1 MTGCERSVHF
11 PIQTVTDL
19 LFRLLADARFPSSDP
34 PHSGGI
40 EEACAG
46 GWVTTAQQLGEFLQ
60 GRLWTVGATAAFAA
74 AAVCAR
80 TASSGGGALPDS
92 LWRSMESEIDART
105 LSPTAR
111 ATSRAQGGLL
121 LSRAMSVAPDAV
133 LYSLARATAGD
144 DQQPHHAVAVGAVAA
159 AAGVNPQE
167 AAAVAAQAEV
177 TGAAEAGKDLLKLT
191 DDEFQ
196 PIVSQL
202 ERGLSILS
210 VEAAKRA
217 SRSVSE
223 FPAVVAPGLALL
235 AEEHAR
241 KEVRVYAS

>member
-1 MTGCERSVHF
+1 MAGLERSVHF
-11 PIQTVTDL
+11 QIQNVTDL
-19 LFRLLADARFPSSDP
+19 LFRLLADSRFPSSDP

-40 EEACAG
+40 EQACAS
-46 GWVTTAQQLGEFLQ
+46 GWVTSAELLGEFLE

-80 TASSGGGALPDS
+80 TVSSGAGAMPDS
-92 LWRSMESEIDART
+92 LWRSIESEIDARI

-111 ATSRAQGGLL
+111 ATSRAQGGQL
-121 LSRAMSVAPDAV
+121 LSRAMGVAPDAL

-159 AAGVNPQE
+159 AAGVTPQE

-177 TGAAEAGKDLLKLT
+177 TGAAHAGRELLKLA
-191 DDEFQ
+191 DDEFVR
-196 PIVSQL
+196 IADRL
-202 ERGLSILS
+202 EREISILS
-210 VEAAKRA
+210 LEAAKRA
-217 SRSVSE
+217 LRSVSE
-223 FPAVVAPGLALL
+223 FPAVVAPGLEFL

-241 KEVRVYAS
+241 KEGRVYAS